1 MEGDVGRGGLGFGAG
16 NKDQIKPGLQVR
28 MGNKEH
34 SGLGRKWGNSFEY
47 FGGMSQIGTSHLEHR
62 VDAATP

>member
-16 NKDQIKPGLQVR
+16 NKDQINPGLQVR

-34 SGLGRKWGNSFEY
+34 SGSGRK
-47 FGGMSQIGTSHLEHR
+47 
-62 VDAATP
+62 

>member
-16 NKDQIKPGLQVR
+16 NKDQKNLGFQVWIS
-28 MGNKEH
+28 NKEH

-47 FGGMSQIGTSHLEHR
+47 F
-62 VDAATP
+62 